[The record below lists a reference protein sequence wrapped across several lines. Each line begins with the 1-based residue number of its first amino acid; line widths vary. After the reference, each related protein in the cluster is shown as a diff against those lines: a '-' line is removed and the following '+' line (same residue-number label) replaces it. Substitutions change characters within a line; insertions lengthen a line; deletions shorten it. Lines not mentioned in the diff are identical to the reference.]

1 MCSYIP
7 GRNMRTRVHRRFSSR
22 ACRANRVYCGTLV
35 SMSSLQIP
43 ALYRRQ
49 RGSSQ
54 NHNGSAGRSL
64 SAYSGAPVAQKDHI
78 EDRSSQCLWQV
89 FRLDA
94 DHKTPSRV
102 SICCLQSSRTTLSAS
117 FVAPVH
123 IKHDSFFGGM
133 AVRHVHA
140 RIKCQQ
146 SSSESAR
153 KKPAFKRFW
162 HTCGRLMN

>member
-22 ACRANRVYCGTLV
+22 ACRANRVYCDTLV

-64 SAYSGAPVAQKDHI
+64 SAYSEASVAQKVHI

-89 FRLDA
+89 FRLDV

-102 SICCLQSSRTTLSAS
+102 SICCVQSSRTTLSAS
-117 FVAPVH
+117 FVATIH
-123 IKHDSFFGGM
+123 IKHDSFLGGV
-133 AVRHVHA
+133 AVRRGQA
-140 RIKCQQ
+140 RLKCQR
-146 SSSESAR
+146 SGSESTR
-153 KKPAFKRFW
+153 KFKRFW
-162 HTCGRLMN
+162 HRVDD

>member
-64 SAYSGAPVAQKDHI
+64 SAYSGASVAQKDHI